1 MLTATN
7 HWAPQMHLGDDGYR
21 DLFKGVDPRDGA
33 TPWLLKRCRFREFE
47 EFQAEVAEMGNKNH
61 PNLLRLLG
69 YCDEQDR
76 QGRWVQVVVYEFM
89 TAGSLLDKFGP
100 DGEAGLTSHDASAC
114 VPMSSPTV
122 HTTFSKTTP
131 RQAKIAGFEY
141 VSRRAAASGEDVVV
155 GELEYVDPHLL
166 TEQPT
171 PTNDLHRHCGL
182 YVVWFLLKPNCTH
195 MEAGLLLP
203 FACLFHAPPLPYSST
218 AMLLHCHAPLPC
230 SSTAMLRSQ
239 LSVLPHTR
247 SFSILPF
254 APVSCLLP
262 LPAHLLPAA
271 TSLGVVLLEL
281 LSGHR
286 AFTQEENVEPIR
298 DSVSASQWSIG
309 GWASVVF
316 RGVPALL
323 YRPPSLAVF

>member
-1 MLTATN
+1 
-7 HWAPQMHLGDDGYR
+7 MHLGDDGYR

-171 PTNDLHRHCGL
+171 PTNDLH
-182 YVVWFLLKPNCTH
+182 
-195 MEAGLLLP
+195 
-203 FACLFHAPPLPYSST
+203 
-218 AMLLHCHAPLPC
+218 
-230 SSTAMLRSQ
+230 
-239 LSVLPHTR
+239 
-247 SFSILPF
+247 
-254 APVSCLLP
+254 
-262 LPAHLLPAA
+262 
-271 TSLGVVLLEL
+271 SLGVVLLEL